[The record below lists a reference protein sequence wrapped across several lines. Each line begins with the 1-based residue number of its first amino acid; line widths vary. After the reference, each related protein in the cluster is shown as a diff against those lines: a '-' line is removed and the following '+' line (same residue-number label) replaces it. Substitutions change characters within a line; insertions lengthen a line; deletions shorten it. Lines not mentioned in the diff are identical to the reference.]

1 MSPRL
6 SSRFRLVTAPALWIC
21 FIHVLRIQDFRL
33 SSMGLSLLH
42 CFQKIE
48 HFPLLLFYVT
58 SVRGGT
64 ETVPVT
70 LSLFLCGC
78 QVMSDSFVTPWAI
91 AHQAP
96 LSMGFPRQR
105 HWSGLSFPSPGD
117 LLDPGIKLTS
127 PALAG
132 GFFITEPHAY
142 VLSRFSR
149 VRLCATLWTAA
160 LQAPLST
167 GFSRQ
172 EYWSGLPFLSP
183 KGSPNQLYFN
193 FKNSLSKICK
203 INKILILH
211 MYASTYVCK
220 YESMTFPQCDGI
232 WGWCLKEVVRPWRWS
247 PHEWDC
253 CLR

>member
-6 SSRFRLVTAPALWIC
+6 SSQFRLVTAPALWTC

-33 SSMGLSLLH
+33 SSMGLSLL
-42 CFQKIE
+42 Q
-48 HFPLLLFYVT
+48 FPEDRTFP
-58 SVRGGT
+58 SVA
-64 ETVPVT
+64 
-70 LSLFLCGC
+70 FLCNQC
-78 QVMSDSFVTPWAI
+78 QSGDRNSACYFIIVFVWLPSHVWLLCDAMGYSPPGSSVHGI
-91 AHQAP
+91 SQAKTVE
-96 LSMGFPRQR
+96 
-105 HWSGLSFPSPGD
+105 WLSFPSPGD

-142 VLSRFSR
+142 VLSRFNR

-172 EYWSGLPFLSP
+172 KYWSGLPFLSP

-193 FKNSLSKICK
+193 FKNSLWKICK
-203 INKILILH
+203 VNKILILH